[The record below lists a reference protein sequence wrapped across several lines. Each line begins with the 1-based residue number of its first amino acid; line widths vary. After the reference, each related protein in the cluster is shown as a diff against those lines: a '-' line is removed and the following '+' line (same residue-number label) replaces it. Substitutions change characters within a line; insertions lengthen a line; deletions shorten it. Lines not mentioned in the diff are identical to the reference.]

1 MAWQLIYT
9 STPRGLVAGRSG
21 FCTVARHRDLRD
33 RLVAEIERLS
43 AYDKVTHP
51 QLSGAPGPVVAAHR
65 ILEIAGTRYHLLSC
79 TQNAGLDYT
88 GRSSY
93 IAHHLVLDATEI
105 NRLPSPAAILRLFDW
120 KKRWEGEPRYLTT
133 DDTPNLATLGT
144 PLKLPATNW
153 ERVTGQAI
161 NATLLAERYSVGGC
175 NILTKPG
182 SEKDLLPLYEEALL
196 VLDQGGTTPSRLWQV
211 RFTTFLQASE
221 RPADFDWR
229 GGWTGRPPA
238 TSTETGRSLVLD
250 LTQPQT
256 FPRPQSPVM
265 AQVAAGGAK
274 AIATSTPKAV
284 ERTASQ
290 PTIRGAIPI
299 SSLSA
304 PPPSETTVPSR
315 PIEPEK
321 PRRKKTGPF
330 IVLGILA
337 VLLILGGLALWF
349 ISTQRQSAARSA
361 QLLQLTTAVAEIKN
375 KHDADNNQQLPP
387 AIVDALKS
395 IKAFQDSQPTPPS
408 EIQVTLSN
416 INQATA
422 DFEAATRQ
430 MGGCKT
436 KIDGLLKLM
445 ERVKTP
451 INESQLNELQQQYL
465 EIKNI
470 YTAATQ
476 QKEKANEQFNESYEA
491 FQKQKNPQPPLPDT
505 TTKPAQPSPDKQPP
519 HPDKT
524 VEKPAQP
531 VKPSISPA
539 SRGIY
544 VIKAALS
551 ESVPLKSLLE
561 AHGIWLKGTETLTT
575 KNLNV
580 KFIENPPSYETTA
593 TGGTLLKPGPS
604 DDGIIRFKKKV
615 MDEASWATI
624 DRKTG
629 LFKCTDET
637 PKAIAVVFEKDGE
650 ALDVLIL
657 SEKLPPLSRHTSCI
671 DRKELKKI
679 FKNDCLPKICT
690 ASQSTRYR
698 LTTAKFREISEK
710 PGQHPPAPSVLE
722 VDQNF
727 TTTKGEAAI
736 DWTPLKNAVETKI
749 AQLGAADKQHRE
761 GRESQPTEIP
771 IIYTPYLNQLH
782 DTGKDLLRL
791 GEPRPEYEHL
801 KDFASYLKSS
811 TGRITNDPWAD
822 CLQYL
827 RALYAILDKQIEKS
841 YEKWKQNADNMPDRN
856 EQERKAKN
864 AAQNRVVQEF
874 GSNYREIPA
883 LFSVALT
890 DWKKLDGV
898 ANCLKIMAKNASEPV
913 TELTDFSQNW
923 PDIWK
928 KLEPVVKNERA
939 QFASIKET
947 NAKQEQKCQ
956 DEIKKWGETL
966 TQISDA
972 INNPGTITLEI
983 EVTPG
988 NWWPL
993 IQFTDK

>member
-120 KKRWEGEPRYLTT
+120 KKRWEGEPRYLTP

-221 RPADFDWR
+221 RLTDFDWR

-238 TSTETGRSLVLD
+238 TSTDIGRSLVLD

-265 AQVAAGGAK
+265 AQVAAGG
-274 AIATSTPKAV
+274 PKAV
-284 ERTASQ
+284 AAGSPKVVERAASQ
-290 PTIRGAIPI
+290 PAVRGAIPI

-304 PPPSETTVPSR
+304 PPPSETTFPSR
-315 PIEPEK
+315 PIELGKTP
-321 PRRKKTGPF
+321 RKKTGPL
-330 IVLGILA
+330 IVLG
-337 VLLILGGLALWF
+337 VLALLLVLSVLAWF
-349 ISTQRQSAARSA
+349 RLRNEPAQQAQQIQPALHIIEAAKLEKNASELEIPANVRA
-361 QLLQLTTAVAEIKN
+361 ILPNIIELRDAPPTGLTSEVQIK
-375 KHDADNNQQLPP
+375 
-387 AIVDALKS
+387 
-395 IKAFQDSQPTPPS
+395 
-408 EIQVTLSN
+408 LSN
-416 INQATA
+416 FTVFASTITNQIVEFRSETTRLHEQAKQGKIPIEYLNQKNQRYNDLVKQVADVTA
-422 DFEAATRQ
+422 
-430 MGGCKT
+430 
-436 KIDGLLKLM
+436 
-445 ERVKTP
+445 
-451 INESQLNELQQQYL
+451 QYQ
-465 EIKNI
+465 EIGPL
-470 YTAATQ
+470 
-476 QKEKANEQFNESYEA
+476 YEA
-491 FQKQKNPQPPLPDT
+491 LQKQKTAPALDTT
-505 TTKPAQPSPDKQPP
+505 TTKPVTPSLVKTSAPPNNTSQPATPGK
-519 HPDKT
+519 
-524 VEKPAQP
+524 
-531 VKPSISPA
+531 SPA
-539 SRGIY
+539 SRGNY
-544 VIKAALS
+544 LIKADLTEGTS
-551 ESVPLKSLLE
+551 LKSLFE
-561 AHGIWLKGTETLTT
+561 AREFLSKSTGTLIT
-575 KNLNV
+575 KNLNI
-580 KFIENPPSYETTA
+580 KFIENPPSYESTA
-593 TGGTLLKPGPS
+593 STGMPLFCGNTG
-604 DDGIIRFKKKV
+604 DDGNLKLYK
-615 MDEASWATI
+615 EQSLWATI
-624 DRKTG
+624 DINNG
-629 LFKCTDET
+629 LFKCTGET
-637 PKAIAVVFEKDGE
+637 PKAIALYFEKDGE
-650 ALDVLIL
+650 AFDVLIL

-983 EVTPG
+983 EVAAG
-988 NWWPL
+988 VWWPL
-993 IQFTDK
+993 IEFRDN